1 MVLSVLERQNNEQN
15 VRYENVKIPIPRVVT
30 TNYSSAP
37 FTKIS
42 AEYSKLF
49 DELEQQSPGNPEGI
63 NYHEPTIELELFGR
77 GEYKPSGSIK
87 KPTNNQTLYSTA
99 ATDSSIEFRPEDYPA
114 KNWGSDSNY
123 IKYPQP
129 VTTIESIISSTDT
142 PGFTSQFKTGPEYL
156 FKMERTSSLQPKL
169 QNIAQSTLT
178 IPDNNPYSPPSQGLF
193 TRIFHSLANPP
204 QRPISQIQN
213 VHPHP
218 SQWLLQTNSPQPAAM
233 QQSHPNIHHHIL
245 QKVQPQFFRSE
256 PPPIQQPVYFVQ
268 QFQDMFRTPP
278 PVQPTQPPIY
288 YPPPPNIQSYHA
300 TVPPQPSPTTYPIFH
315 SLNMTPIQTTTFA
328 APRIQYPFYT
338 KSTPQFY
345 HSFPIERKQQQQ
357 IFAD

>member
-30 TNYSSAP
+30 TNYSNAP
-37 FTKIS
+37 FKKLS
-42 AEYSKLF
+42 GEYSKLF

-63 NYHEPTIELELFGR
+63 NYHDPTIELELFGR

-142 PGFTSQFKTGPEYL
+142 PGFTSQFKTNPEYL
-156 FKMERTSSLQPKL
+156 FEMERTSSLQPKL

-178 IPDNNPYSPPSQGLF
+178 IPDNNPYSPPPQGLF
-193 TRIFHSLANPP
+193 TKVFHSLANPFQP
-204 QRPISQIQN
+204 SIPQIQN
-213 VHPHP
+213 AHAPP
-218 SQWLLQTNSPQPAAM
+218 SQWLLQTSPQVAT
-233 QQSHPNIHHHIL
+233 
-245 QKVQPQFFRSE
+245 
-256 PPPIQQPVYFVQ
+256 
-268 QFQDMFRTPP
+268 RT
-278 PVQPTQPPIY
+278 
-288 YPPPPNIQSYHA
+288 SS
-300 TVPPQPSPTTYPIFH
+300 TVS
-315 SLNMTPIQTTTFA
+315 
-328 APRIQYPFYT
+328 QYPFANAYYHPSPAQWNVSKATPISYFNPNQSHQQPTFAQQNTIFQHSQQQAYVPSQTYGGGFHFLSRTPLTTNSIAPQYT
-338 KSTPQFY
+338 SRIHTVPSYYTTTPFGSIIPQFNW
-345 HSFPIERKQQQQ
+345 SFNNPSR
-357 IFAD
+357 